1 LDKNTLPLKFSF
13 VKKFTM
19 KRFLLFSIVIAAI
32 LWTLFSVYDLFL
44 QGDNALSP
52 ENIFCEQDESILLI
66 NRKAETESVD
76 YLKVV
81 ANNPFKSAVESFDIK
96 PYARLKIYMSAQRPI
111 VILEKESSWKQ
122 KQIEVVKTFFN
133 EAGTNFKKEQNILLI
148 SKDFK
153 PCPSDSSLNFFIEGD
168 KKASAN
174 FWSLKEDQW
183 RRTDVYALEKGF
195 YEYRSSSPNDTYG
208 KAVNDVAS
216 FSSVL
221 PSNISTYDFKERFYA
236 YNTDTVYASNIM
248 NSWVDIGFV
257 SATYQEDKILVT
269 DYRSKQQPSLILIEK
284 STSEDSV
291 KLMDDIKSFS
301 GFQFT
306 SEFPSRPKGRVY
318 AIELEDKVVFTEKE
332 STARQVLVDY
342 QLGKTLALNQ
352 TRKEQFF
359 GGLPTRVNR
368 RSIDQNEKESLTWK
382 EALLFEVSTKPPQER
397 TQEVEKTTWSFGLDF
412 HSKMILPIPDHLRN
426 GTSVFVYDKEG
437 NYKLIGPNGKLIWKN
452 SLKVPITGTPIVI
465 DVFEN
470 DKHQVLCK
478 TEKSVHLIDL
488 NGNSVGGFPYKS
500 DHIITTDISE
510 FVWNGTK
517 RFLFGNEK
525 GEVTVLNSSGQE
537 LNIIQTGRHPIS
549 NTPYALNI
557 AGNLRCWVLNSEN
570 EQFLGY
576 LETPAAPSILDKS
589 KVDFAIKTNGI
600 VKTFFAKDGKIY
612 YETRSNQTAQLI
624 AEGKI
629 IKVTQNYIYTK
640 KNNSVVIYNQK
651 NELVKSISLPYN
663 EIGSVDNFQY
673 KDRNYTVIMDYLQNK
688 INLYDENNEEMNDF
702 PKEGR
707 EKAVSYFNEQ
717 QNILSIYTII
727 SKSIVCYKVN
737 L

>member
-1 LDKNTLPLKFSF
+1 
-13 VKKFTM
+13 M
-19 KRFLLFSIVIAAI
+19 KRFVLFAIVIAAI

-44 QGDNALSP
+44 QGENEFSP
-52 ENIFCEQDESILLI
+52 ENVFCEQDGAILLI

-81 ANNPFKSAVESFDIK
+81 ENNPFKNAIVSFDVK
-96 PYARLKIYMSAQRPI
+96 PYAQLKIYVSAQRPI
-111 VILEKESSWKQ
+111 IILEKESTWKE
-122 KQIEVVKTFFN
+122 KQIEVVKTYFN
-133 EAGTNFKKEQNILLI
+133 ESGTSFKKEQNMLLI
-148 SKDFK
+148 SKEFK
-153 PCPSDSSLNFFIEGD
+153 PCESDKDLNFFIEGD

-174 FWSLKEDQW
+174 YWSFNEKQW
-183 RRTDVYALEKGF
+183 KRTDVYALDKGF
-195 YEYRSSSPNDTYG
+195 YEYRSSSPNSTFG
-208 KAVNDVAS
+208 KAVNDVSA

-236 YNTDTVYASNIM
+236 FNTDTVYASNIM

-257 SATYQEDKILVT
+257 VSTYQDEKILVT

-284 STSEDSV
+284 STNEDSV

-306 SEFPSRPKGRVY
+306 SDFPSIHKGRVY
-318 AIELEDKVVFTEKE
+318 AIELEDKVVFTENE

-342 QLGKTLALNQ
+342 QLGKTLALHQ

-382 EALLFEVSTKPPQER
+382 KDLLFEVSTKPPQER
-397 TQEVEKTTWSFGLDF
+397 TKEIEKTTWSYGLDF
-412 HSKMILPIPDHLRN
+412 QAKMILPIPDHLRN
-426 GTSVFVYDKEG
+426 GTSIFVYDNQG
-437 NYKLIGPNGKLIWKN
+437 NYKLIGPNGKLIWKG
-452 SLKVPITGTPIVI
+452 SLKAPIKGTPIVI

-478 TEKSVHLIDL
+478 TEKSVHLLDL

-500 DHIITTDISE
+500 DHIITSDISE

-537 LNIIQTGRHPIS
+537 LNIIQVGKYPIQS
-549 NTPYALNI
+549 TPYALNI
-557 AGNLRCWVLNSEN
+557 SGNLRCWVINKEGQ
-570 EQFLGY
+570 QFLGY
-576 LETPAAPSILDKS
+576 LETPAAPSILEKS
-589 KVDFAIKTNGI
+589 QVDFAIKSNGI
-600 VKTFFAKDGKIY
+600 VKSFFEKDGKTY
-612 YETRSNQTAQLI
+612 YQTSNNQTAQFLT
-624 AEGKI
+624 EGSI
-629 IKVTQNYIYTK
+629 IKLTQNYVYVK
-640 KNNSVVIYNQK
+640 KNNSVEIFNEK
-651 NELVKSISLPYN
+651 NELIKSITLPYN
-663 EIGSVDNFQY
+663 EVGSIDNFEV
-673 KDRNYTVIMDYLQNK
+673 KEKNYTVIMDYLQNK
-688 INLYDENNEEMNDF
+688 INLYDQNNEIMNDF

-707 EKAVSYFNEQ
+707 ENAVSYFNEQ
-717 QNILSIYTII
+717 QQTLSIYTII

-737 L
+737 Y